1 MDKLKI
7 FGKSDL
13 SGSIEIPGAKNAA
26 LPIMISSMLS
36 KEELHLRNIP
46 NLFDI
51 TSMKELL
58 LKFGLQ
64 IFENGKSTI
73 FNGKDINN
81 RVADCIYE
89 GHKIAAF
96 VKNKNICGCQF
107 HPEKSGKLGLKVLK
121 EFIR

>member
-7 FGKSDL
+7 FGNSDL
-13 SGSIEIPGAKNAA
+13 SGFIETPGAKNAA

-36 KEELHLRNIP
+36 NEELHLRNIP

-73 FNGKDINN
+73 FNIITFFLNVRSYN
-81 RVADCIYE
+81 
-89 GHKIAAF
+89 
-96 VKNKNICGCQF
+96 
-107 HPEKSGKLGLKVLK
+107 
-121 EFIR
+121 